1 MRKLFKSCFL
11 TSALLIAGNAGIAQ
25 AGISATTEDNSPVLA
40 TVNGKPITQQ
50 MYSMYASKRSGGRPG
65 TPPPSA
71 ETLINDMI
79 KLEIVAQDAQTQG
92 LDQRADVKTQLEWLK
107 RTTLASISIQ
117 DFITAN
123 PVTEADM
130 KKAYDEQIAN
140 TGGEEYHAR
149 HILVNSKD
157 DAEAIIKQ
165 LDEGADFAELA
176 KEKSTGPTGK
186 QGGDLG
192 WFTADRMVKPFGDA
206 LMKMKKGSY
215 SKTPVETQF
224 GQHVIYL
231 EDTRELSPPSFD
243 QVKPQLQRMMQGQKV
258 EAYIH
263 DLKGKASVVI
273 K

>member
-1 MRKLFKSCFL
+1 MRKLLQSCLL
-11 TSALLIAGNAGIAQ
+11 TSSLLIGLNAGTAQ
-25 AGISATTEDNSPVLA
+25 ADIVATTDDNSPVLA

-50 MYSMYASKRSGGRPG
+50 MYSMYASKRNSGRPG
-65 TPPPSA
+65 TPPPSS
-71 ETLINDMI
+71 ETIINDMI
-79 KLEIVAQDAQTQG
+79 KLEIVAQDAQAQG
-92 LDQRADVKTQLEWLK
+92 LDLRADVKTQLEWLK

-117 DFITAN
+117 EFITHN

-149 HILVNSKD
+149 HILVSSKG

-192 WFTADRMVKPFGDA
+192 WFTADRMVKPFANA

-224 GQHVIYL
+224 GQHIIYL
-231 EDTRELSPPSFD
+231 EETRELSPPSYD
-243 QVKPQLQRMMQGQKV
+243 QIKPRLQHMMQGQKV
-258 EAYIH
+258 ETYIH
-263 DLKGKASVVI
+263 DLKEKATVVI